1 MLRVKRLHPIV
12 VVCLCLFSTACAT
25 TPPVST
31 GKVDH
36 PRLVDGVYEGSYR
49 SGPVKARVRV
59 SIQNQ
64 RISNIQLIEHST
76 WKGKEAEAIIPD
88 RIVHEQSTEV
98 NGVSGAT
105 RSSRVIMNAV
115 QNAVDK
121 AKQK

>member
-1 MLRVKRLHPIV
+1 MLRVSRLHPIV
-12 VVCLCLFSTACAT
+12 AVCLFLFSTGCAT
-25 TPPVST
+25 TPPVTT

-59 SIQNQ
+59 SIEDQ

-88 RIVHEQSTEV
+88 RIVQGQSTEV
-98 NGVSGAT
+98 NVVSGAT

-121 AKQK
+121 AMKK

>member
-1 MLRVKRLHPIV
+1 MLRQRWIHHMV
-12 VVCLCLFSTACAT
+12 VVCLFLFSTGCAAT
-25 TPPVST
+25 TPVKT

-36 PRLVDGVYEGSYR
+36 PKLVDGLYEGSYR

-59 SIQNQ
+59 SIKDQ
-64 RISNIQLIEHST
+64 RISSIELIEHST

-88 RIVHEQSTEV
+88 RILQEQSTEV
-98 NGVSGAT
+98 DGVSGAT

-121 AKQK
+121 ARKK